1 MYGLVPRKFMKIL
14 TSLIL
19 VRAGYDCETC
29 TSASAALEILERGGK
44 DVVVSDVTMPR
55 MDGIGLVSHIKQD
68 DRLRSIPVIV
78 VSYKDRKEELFNL
91 RFQLATG
98 HLEDASRIRE
108 VRKELARLQ
117 TVQRERE
124 LKIR

>member
-1 MYGLVPRKFMKIL
+1 MRQVKVKDQLTKMREMTTSELV
-14 TSLIL
+14 T
-19 VRAGYDCETC
+19 
-29 TSASAALEILERGGK
+29 
-44 DVVVSDVTMPR
+44 
-55 MDGIGLVSHIKQD
+55 Q
-68 DRLRSIPVIV
+68 
-78 VSYKDRKEELFNL
+78 YKDRKEELFNL

-108 VRKELARLQ
+108 VRKELARIQ